1 MHFESIAISHT
12 FESDSIL
19 HGAIKRFCDYFDWLK
34 ISQIIVL
41 MRKFHPIEVITKK
54 FYSSVQNR
62 LTFKFMHNGTTF
74 KVRLFR
80 TPTDIHHQYIYE
92 KYLGSSDKIV

>member
-1 MHFESIAISHT
+1 MHFESSAISLT

-62 LTFKFMHNGTTF
+62 LTSKSMPNSTTF

-80 TPTDIHHQYIYE
+80 RTSDIHHHMSIQIR
-92 KYLGSSDKIV
+92 KY

>member
-41 MRKFHPIEVITKK
+41 MRKFHPIEVITKN

-62 LTFKFMHNGTTF
+62 LTSKSMPNSTTF
-74 KVRLFR
+74 KVHLSRS
-80 TPTDIHHQYIYE
+80 TSDIHHSLQI
-92 KYLGSSDKIV
+92 KNIKVTNSPF